1 MKLAQV
7 HVDGSK
13 NRGFYPKMDG
23 ENNGSK
29 PYEQMDGLGG
39 GEKHPYFWF
48 NTHVSSN
55 FFPVLFSL
63 FTDPTG
69 CSYSPDDHRDV
80 LVVLGCFR

>member
-13 NRGFYPKMDG
+13 NRGFYHKMDG

-29 PYEQMDGLGG
+29 PMIWGA
-39 GEKHPYFWF
+39 EKHPYFWF

-69 CSYSPDDHRDV
+69 CSYCPDDHRDV